1 MNNRLPKWRAIQT
14 CTSLKDYKVHTRVV
28 VYDDY
33 ESASKDCQYWLDL
46 MLIDNNRGS
55 WDMNLGYRLCSNAG
69 INAQLEA
76 LNDPIVDNIE
86 ISGQLCGQPG
96 NDGCF
101 FLSNMPIVATSE
113 FKEWSHN
120 EKKYYLS
127 TRERKISQKK
137 VDEYGIP
144 SIAIDYLTG
153 KVYHNLD
160 KTR

>member
-14 CTSLKDYKVHTRVV
+14 CTSLDDYRVHTRVV

-33 ESASKDCQYWLDL
+33 ESASKDCQCWLDL
-46 MLIDNNRGS
+46 MLIDNNRES
-55 WDMNLGYRLCSNAG
+55 WDMNLGYRLCSNAS

-86 ISGQLCGQPG
+86 ISGQSG
-96 NDGCF
+96 NDGSI

-113 FKEWSHN
+113 FKEWFHD

-127 TRERKISQKK
+127 MRERKISQKK

>member
-14 CTSLKDYKVHTRVV
+14 YTSLDDYRSHTRVV

-33 ESASKDCQYWLDL
+33 ESAKNDCQYWLDL
-46 MLIDNNRGS
+46 MRADGNHES
-55 WDMNLGYRLCSNAG
+55 WDMNLSYRLCSNAG

-76 LNDPIVDNIE
+76 LNDPVVDNIE
-86 ISGQLCGQPG
+86 IGGQVG
-96 NDGCF
+96 NNGGV
-101 FLSNMPIVATSE
+101 FLGNMPIVATSE

-127 TRERKISQKK
+127 TRERKISQRK

-153 KVYHNLD
+153 KVYHNLY

>member
-1 MNNRLPKWRAIQT
+1 MNNKLPKWRAIQT
-14 CTSLKDYKVHTRVV
+14 YTSLDDCKVRTRVV
-28 VYDDY
+28 VYADY
-33 ESASKDCQYWLDL
+33 KTAKKDCEYWLDL
-46 MLIDNNRGS
+46 MCADSNRES
-55 WDMNLGYRLCSNAG
+55 WDRNFGYRLCSNVD

-86 ISGQLCGQPG
+86 ITGQVG
-96 NDGCF
+96 NNGGV

-113 FKEWSHN
+113 FKEWDCN
-120 EKKYYLS
+120 KVKYYLS

-144 SIAIDYLTG
+144 SIAIDYLNG